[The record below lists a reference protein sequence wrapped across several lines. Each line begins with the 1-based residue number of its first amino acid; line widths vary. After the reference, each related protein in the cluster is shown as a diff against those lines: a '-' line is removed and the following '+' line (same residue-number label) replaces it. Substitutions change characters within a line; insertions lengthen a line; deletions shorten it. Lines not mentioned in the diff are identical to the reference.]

1 MMDHYRLQKG
11 RVLESQKNYDFLR
24 SDFDVPKLEQTSSA
38 EFRFELCHFIQ
49 ISDSTMSLF
58 DTRMS

>member
-11 RVLESQKNYDFLR
+11 RVLESQKIYDFLR

-38 EFRFELCHFIQ
+38 EFNFVILLKSQ
-49 ISDSTMSLF
+49 TAP
-58 DTRMS
+58 